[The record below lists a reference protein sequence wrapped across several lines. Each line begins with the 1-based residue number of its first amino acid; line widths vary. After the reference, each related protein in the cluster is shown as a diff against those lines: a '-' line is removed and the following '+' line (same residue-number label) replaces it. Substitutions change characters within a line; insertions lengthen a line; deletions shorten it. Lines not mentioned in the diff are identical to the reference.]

1 MLKRSTRGKGR
12 ITPRVPYY
20 PYMHTHTRPY
30 LKRMYIGWT
39 TRHFFIMFCLR
50 HVLFLSLFF
59 FLSMALTD
67 DHGTHRFY
75 DVSRYSQ
82 PRPHYAFPWLL
93 DKLRWTQ
100 AIVTAVSHFLVKN
113 RVMILTIGQHTP
125 TKNFQEYPRETWSQ
139 VASLPV
145 SIRLLIIRCFNDL
158 WSIQHHYFG
167 LRNRRKF
174 YVCL

>member
-1 MLKRSTRGKGR
+1 MNNKT
-12 ITPRVPYY
+12 
-20 PYMHTHTRPY
+20 
-30 LKRMYIGWT
+30 
-39 TRHFFIMFCLR
+39 FFMFCLR
-50 HVLFLSLFF
+50 HVLFLAGFVLFCVFVYVF
-59 FLSMALTD
+59 FLSIRITD

-82 PRPHYAFPWLL
+82 PRLHYAFPWLL

-113 RVMILTIGQHTP
+113 RVRILTIAQHTP

-145 SIRLLIIRCFNDL
+145 SIRLLLIRCFNDL
-158 WSIQHHYFG
+158 WSFQHHYFG
-167 LRNRRKF
+167 LRNRCKF